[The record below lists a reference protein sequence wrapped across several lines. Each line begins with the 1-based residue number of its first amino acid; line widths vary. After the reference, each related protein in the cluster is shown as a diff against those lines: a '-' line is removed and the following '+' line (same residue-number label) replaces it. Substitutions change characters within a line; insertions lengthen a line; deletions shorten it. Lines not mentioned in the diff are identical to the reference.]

1 MVKLDE
7 VLANYI
13 LSHCPSRTDEALME
27 RFAISY
33 NTLRK
38 IEAGLPIRRSVAARL
53 KERLKTELESG

>member
-1 MVKLDE
+1 MVTLDDN
-7 VLANYI
+7 LANYI
-13 LSHCPSRTDEALME
+13 LSNCPARTDEALMA

-53 KERLKTELESG
+53 EERLRGELASA